1 MLEQIEL
8 DKESVMYA
16 SLCEAFFLLYNDMMT
31 KILITGV
38 RGMVGLDLAKIAI
51 ANGHHVSGII
61 SHRYDNREEF
71 ESIKLIQYDIT
82 NPINIDEQFDVVIHC
97 AAYTDVSRA
106 EIEKELCYKLNVEG
120 TRNVRNLA
128 MQSNAHFIYIS
139 TPFIF
144 DGYRG
149 DYRED
154 DCPLPLNFY
163 ASTKLIGEEISK
175 DYENSLI
182 IRVSPIGMRTD
193 GQLPNFVQWFMG
205 QARDNGSFSLF
216 TDVRLNLV
224 HTETLAKLILQAIEK
239 KELGILH
246 LASRDIVNKAE
257 IWDEIVKKSPNFS
270 GNVQRISVDGTSA
283 GMIAKRPKEM
293 WLNVDKASGLGYDL
307 PSWRDELFK
316 MF

>member
-1 MLEQIEL
+1 MAKKL
-8 DKESVMYA
+8 
-16 SLCEAFFLLYNDMMT
+16 
-31 KILITGV
+31 LITGV
-38 RGMVGLDLAKIAI
+38 RGMFGLDLAKIAI
-51 ANGHHVSGII
+51 ANGHDVSGIV
-61 SHRYDNREEF
+61 SHRHDNREEL
-71 ESIKLIQYDIT
+71 ESIKLIQQDIVK
-82 NPINIDEQFDVVIHC
+82 PMYLDEQFDVVIHC
-97 AAYTDVSRA
+97 AAYTDVSKA

-182 IRVSPIGMRTD
+182 IRVSPIGMRAD
-193 GQLPNFVQWFMG
+193 GQLPNFVQWFID
-205 QARDNGSFSLF
+205 QAKNNGSFSLF
-216 TDVRLNLV
+216 TDVRLNLL
-224 HTETLAKLILQAIEK
+224 HTDTLAKLILRAIDR

-257 IWDEIVKKSPNFS
+257 IWDEIVKKYPNFS
-270 GNVQRISVDGTSA
+270 GTVQRISVDGTSA

-293 WLNVDKASGLGYDL
+293 WLNVDKAISLGYEL
-307 PSWRDELFK
+307 PSWRDELSK
-316 MF
+316 MI